1 MMKNEKVNKKLLHT
15 NSRPALVQL
24 RGAAARVRGR
34 AVRAEF
40 PEAAAPPESSA
51 DRAPRR
57 HHHLEGG
64 GGRAQPPAIRT
75 ALQRRLDHCQTGKD
89 SFLLLQDDFGDFF
102 WAQKLCTMSMA
113 AMLVRD

>member
-1 MMKNEKVNKKLLHT
+1 MRQEKSEGETPPT
-15 NSRPALVQL
+15 NSRSALVQL

-40 PEAAAPPESSA
+40 PEAAAAPAESSA
-51 DRAPRR
+51 DGAQRR

-64 GGRAQPPAIRT
+64 GGRAQPPALRT

-89 SFLLLQDDFGDFF
+89 HSN
-102 WAQKLCTMSMA
+102 TH
-113 AMLVRD
+113 LVIYQ